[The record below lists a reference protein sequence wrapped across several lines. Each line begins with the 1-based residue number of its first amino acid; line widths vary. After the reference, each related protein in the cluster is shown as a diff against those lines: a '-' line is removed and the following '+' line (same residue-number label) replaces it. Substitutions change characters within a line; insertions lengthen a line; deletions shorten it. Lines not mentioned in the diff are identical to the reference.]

1 MGFDVLLGA
10 DYAGKTSVM
19 RALRR
24 DLGQRLV
31 EVEEVE
37 GGALTDLRRLLVTKV
52 WGAYSPEFVA
62 GMLQLAVIHMR
73 DSLRDNTLVDSYYY
87 KILAK
92 CRLAGV
98 EGDHP
103 MFAWWRTFPQPRR
116 VVYLDVGMGEAWRR
130 SRFGA
135 DLNPLEHY
143 GSTPNRPGFEAYQR
157 DLGKLMLEELE
168 GLSVNVIR
176 AGDSVDQT
184 ADSVKAVIY
193 GQH

>member
-1 MGFDVLLGA
+1 MLLGP

-19 RALRR
+19 RALRP
-24 DLGQRLV
+24 DLGQNLV
-31 EVEEVE
+31 EVE
-37 GGALTDLRRLLVTKV
+37 GGALAELRRLLMTKV

-62 GMLQLAVIHMR
+62 GMLQLAAIHLR
-73 DSLRDNTLVDSYYY
+73 DRLRDNVHGGALVDSYYY

-92 CRLAGV
+92 CRLCGI

-103 MFAWWRTFPQPRR
+103 MFAWWRTFPRPRR
-116 VVYLDVGMGEAWRR
+116 VIYLEVTTAEAWRR

-143 GSTPNRPGFEAYQR
+143 GSTPNRLGFEAYQR
-157 DLGKLMLEELE
+157 DLSKLMREELE
-168 GLSVNVIR
+168 GLNVNVIQ
-176 AGDSVDQT
+176 AGNSVART
-184 ADSVKAVIY
+184 AQAVKAVIH